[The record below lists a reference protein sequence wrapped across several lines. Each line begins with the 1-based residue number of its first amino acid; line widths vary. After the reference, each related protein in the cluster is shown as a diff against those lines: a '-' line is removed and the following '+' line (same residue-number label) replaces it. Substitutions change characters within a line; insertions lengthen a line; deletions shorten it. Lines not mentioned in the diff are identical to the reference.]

1 MDYFIEYLGGIASLI
16 GSLTVVG
23 GALMWG
29 YNQFISKPRER
40 RREREEKTR
49 QDWMVNEITRFT
61 EPLNK
66 TIKELSKIL
75 NESKQDRENLNR
87 IATENSKKLKHHE
100 EEINENKNRLIAV
113 EVKTGLRNYRYK
125 DEGGE

>member
-1 MDYFIEYLGGIASLI
+1 MDFFIEYLGGIASLI

-23 GALMWG
+23 GALMWI

-40 RREREEKTR
+40 RREREEKAR
-49 QDWMVNEITRFT
+49 QKMMVNEIKRFT

-87 IATENSKKLKHHE
+87 IAKENTRKLKHHE
-100 EEINENKNRLIAV
+100 DEINDTKNRLIAV
-113 EVKTGLRNYRYK
+113 EVRTGMRNYRYK
-125 DEGGE
+125 DEGGD